1 MNTAFFHD
9 STVIKLK
16 NNYYSSG
23 QLNDEKFMEY
33 KKYFGNMTAIV
44 KVKCDKTKY
53 KNIKKYENQFK
64 NVKIIG
70 INPNYKNVFKTVKNQ
85 ILKCDF
91 AIIRLPSIIG
101 SIACKY
107 ARKYNKPY
115 LVEMVGCPRDALWY
129 HGGIKQKIFLPIMYF
144 ITKRE
149 VKLSKY
155 TIYVTKKFLQ
165 NRYPTKGKQLSCSDV
180 QIYDVGDLNTKTK
193 KIEKAYTESHYKF
206 GMIGSLN
213 LNYKGHETAIKAL
226 GRIKNKINF
235 ELHFLGE
242 GEKSKWITLAKRYGI
257 EKCLY
262 FDGIIPHNEVYKW
275 FDNMDFFL
283 NPSLTEGLPRAL
295 IEAMSRG
302 CLCIG
307 TKVGGIPELLDEK
320 LIIMKKNDK
329 ELSNKI
335 EYMINNFNFGKE
347 QIKRNLDIS
356 NNFQLGHLNDK
367 KEKFYKEILG
377 L

>member
-9 STVIKLK
+9 STVIKFR
-16 NNYYSSG
+16 NSFYSSG
-23 QLNDEKFMEY
+23 QLNDEKFIEY
-33 KKYFGNMTAIV
+33 KKYFGNMTAVV
-44 KVKCDKTKY
+44 KVKCDEIKY
-53 KNIKKYENQFK
+53 QNIVKYENQFK
-64 NVKIIG
+64 NIEIVG
-70 INPNYKNVFKTVKNQ
+70 INTDYKNVFKTVKDQ

-101 SIACKY
+101 SIACRY
-107 ARKYNKPY
+107 ARKYDKPY

-129 HGGIKQKIFLPIMYF
+129 HGGIKQKVFLPIMFF

-165 NRYPTKGKQLSCSDV
+165 NRYSSNGKQLSCSDV
-180 QIYDVGDLNTKTK
+180 QIYDLGDLNSRIK
-193 KIEKAYTESHYKF
+193 KIEKAYTENYYKF

-226 GRIKNKINF
+226 GKIKNKINF

-242 GEKSKWITLAKRYGI
+242 GDKNKWITLAKKYGI
-257 EKCLY
+257 ENNLY
-262 FDGIIPHNEVYKW
+262 FDGIVPHNEIYKW
-275 FDNMDFFL
+275 FDNIDIFL

-302 CLCIG
+302 CMCIG
-307 TKVGGIPELLDEK
+307 TKVGGIPELLDEE
-320 LIIMKKNDK
+320 LIIKKKDSK

-335 EYMINNFNFGKE
+335 EYMINDLKFCKE
-347 QIKRNLDIS
+347 KIKKNIDIS
-356 NNFQLGHLNDK
+356 NNFQIVNLSAK